1 MGGVLTTD
9 LVINAELWVAHSS
22 VALLCVYG
30 CTVEG
35 RHCLS
40 LSVTLLIRISSEVT
54 CLVQEARKELKVY
67 QGLKKVAK
75 AQKVIVN
82 MPVRDADCLPSAQ
95 RLLWVMTSVVE

>member
-1 MGGVLTTD
+1 M
-9 LVINAELWVAHSS
+9 
-22 VALLCVYG
+22 
-30 CTVEG
+30 
-35 RHCLS
+35 
-40 LSVTLLIRISSEVT
+40 T

-95 RLLWVMTSVVE
+95 WLLWVMTYAVE